1 MLGTATKIIIA
12 RALATTLL
20 RLGFRAKRRIRRGGV
35 VLDVDIR
42 EGIDL
47 SLFLFGSFQRH
58 VLDTIRRLVPP
69 EGVLLDVG
77 ANIGAV
83 TLPASAYLRE
93 GHVYAFEPTDYAFEK
108 LRLNIALNPALA
120 SRITAVQ
127 SFLAESVSSS
137 SDLVAYSSWPVA
149 GPGGGEGH
157 PIHKGVA
164 KESTCGQTTLDE
176 FIRERQL
183 PVISL
188 IKIDTDGHE
197 FSVLS
202 GATSCLRDLR
212 PVVIFEAC
220 EYLMRPP
227 RPTFH
232 DFERLFADAGYTI
245 RDGST
250 LEPLTEREFF
260 SRCPSGGGLDL
271 LALPNERKA

>member
-1 MLGTATKIIIA
+1 MLGTATKIAIA
-12 RALATTLL
+12 RALATALL
-20 RLGFRAKRRIRRGGV
+20 RLGFRPNRRIRRGGV
-35 VLDVDIR
+35 VFDADIR

-58 VLDTIRRLVPP
+58 VLEAIRRFVPSD
-69 EGVLLDVG
+69 GVLVDVG

-83 TLPASAYLRE
+83 TLPASAYLRA

-108 LRLNIALNPALA
+108 LQLNIALNPALA
-120 SRITAVQ
+120 SRVTAVQ

-137 SDLVAYSSWPVA
+137 SSLVAYSSWPVA
-149 GPGGGEGH
+149 GPSGGEEH

-176 FIRERQL
+176 FIRNRQI

-202 GATSCLRDLR
+202 GATACLRDLR
-212 PVVIFEAC
+212 PAVIFEAC

-232 DFERLFADAGYTI
+232 DFERLFENAGYTI

-250 LEPLTEREFF
+250 LERLTEREFL
-260 SRCPSGGGLDL
+260 SLCPSGGGLDL
-271 LALPNERKA
+271 LALPDERKA